1 MNTHKLTSEVDF
13 IESKPFTQEEE
24 RLLSEYLQKQKA
36 IVVRTATSPSRTM
49 LQRKK
54 VLA

>member
-24 RLLSEYLQKQKA
+24 RLLSEYLQKQRA
-36 IVVRTATSPSRTM
+36 ITPLPKRMPTTYR
-49 LQRKK
+49 RKK
-54 VLA
+54 ELA

>member
-1 MNTHKLTSEVDF
+1 MSTLKTTLDIDF

-24 RLLSEYLQKQKA
+24 RLLSEYLQKQQA
-36 IVVRTATSPSRTM
+36 VQPSPAKRVPT
-49 LQRKK
+49 LRRKK